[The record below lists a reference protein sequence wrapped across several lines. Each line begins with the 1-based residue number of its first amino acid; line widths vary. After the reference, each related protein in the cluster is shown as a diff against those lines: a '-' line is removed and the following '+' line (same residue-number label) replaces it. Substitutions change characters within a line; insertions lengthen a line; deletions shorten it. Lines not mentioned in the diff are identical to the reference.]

1 MGDSTAMISV
11 CPIEK
16 FRNKPP
22 PDVFLAGYG
31 KIRHDSSKV
40 TVLVDE
46 TMEFPGLGNLIHLSS
61 KEDAAAL
68 ERDFLQKPLFF
79 MVKCTAEK
87 NVAKVK
93 IRQKEKREDK
103 YAAIV
108 HTSHPRMKQQVS
120 EILKMIKDYVQKE
133 KRFTIKISINETIAE
148 WYKRDKDLAGYTTAC
163 SHGSF
168 TLTNTESDAEA
179 CCAHPVL
186 FSLCLPCVCCYR
198 SCSHNKSD
206 VVIDAFNI
214 NYYDSSLPL
223 TPQPKQ
229 PLKDTKKTEK
239 SSGKGDGGQPNAEG
253 KGTDK
258 AKTQSTEAGMY
269 PLLDQPPGGDNKQT
283 NSGVQGSD
291 YLLPGM
297 PNTVV

>member
-133 KRFTIKISINETIAE
+133 KRFTIK
-148 WYKRDKDLAGYTTAC
+148 
-163 SHGSF
+163 
-168 TLTNTESDAEA
+168 
-179 CCAHPVL
+179 
-186 FSLCLPCVCCYR
+186 CYR